1 MEDFIEAHKFS
12 NNNMPAL
19 KKDTLCGCFYCIKI
33 FNPIEI
39 SEWIISKSNN
49 CDKLGTAK
57 CPYCGM
63 DSIISESS
71 GYPITDSF
79 LTKMKDHWF

>member
-1 MEDFIEAHKFS
+1 MEDFIEAQKFS

-49 CDKLGTAK
+49 CDKL
-57 CPYCGM
+57 
-63 DSIISESS
+63 
-71 GYPITDSF
+71 
-79 LTKMKDHWF
+79 